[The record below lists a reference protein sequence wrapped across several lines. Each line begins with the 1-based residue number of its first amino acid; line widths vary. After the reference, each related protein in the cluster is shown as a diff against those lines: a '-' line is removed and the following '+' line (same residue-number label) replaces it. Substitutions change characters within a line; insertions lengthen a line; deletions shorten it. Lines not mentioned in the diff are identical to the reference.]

1 MSHIGTEGNRWEGGI
16 FSTQA
21 ESVKVV
27 RTESERLKQYLAA
40 MPEDAWTRL
49 SAGALWEVCDVVA
62 HLIIAAN
69 LYTEWITRG
78 LQDDTSTPEGRPEP
92 NTFNTV
98 SPMERALP

>member
-16 FSTQA
+16 ISTQA

-49 SAGALWEVCDVVA
+49 NACALW
-62 HLIIAAN
+62 
-69 LYTEWITRG
+69 G
-78 LQDDTSTPEGRPEP
+78 
-92 NTFNTV
+92 
-98 SPMERALP
+98 SP